1 MSNQRTWQA
10 RITFPR
16 PFVALRGLDR
26 VDWLNEVLAGV
37 TLAALVIP
45 LNIGYA
51 DVAGLP
57 PHIGL
62 YAGIIPM
69 IAYAIFATSR
79 HVVASPD
86 AAIAALIGSL
96 LGVISVP
103 GTEQYVE
110 LALALAILCAVFFS
124 LFWFFRLGFLANYLS
139 RAVLVGLI
147 AGLGIE
153 VLFSQIRKMMGVSVE
168 AEGFFREVVA
178 TIGAIPE
185 MNWYSLALGLG
196 SIAIVRLL
204 KRFTSKIPGAL
215 VALLI
220 TTLAVSVFNLTAY
233 GVRVLGDIPPG
244 LPHLTVP
251 SVTFAEWMTLVPAAL
266 AIVVLT
272 LSEGLLLARRYAQ
285 DHGYKVDPDQEEF
298 AYGVGNLAA
307 GLTGSLVLG
316 SSASRTAAMDDA
328 GAKTQWPSIVS
339 AALITIVL
347 MFFTE
352 QLANLPTA
360 ALAGIVANAVL
371 KLIDL
376 DEFRELYH
384 LRRSEFI
391 IALICTLSL
400 LILGTLPGLTIAFLL
415 TTIEVVRRAANP
427 RTSLLVENPDLQTYY
442 AGQVGDQRISV
453 QDIVV
458 YRFGGP
464 LFFANAPVFLQDV
477 ETIIESNGSTLQC
490 FILDAESVHDI
501 DTTGVE
507 ALERVIT
514 LFQEKH
520 IKLAISRA
528 SPPVPELLAYYG
540 LLDHIGRDNLFD
552 TNRAA
557 VAACRKAAG
566 K

>member
-1 MSNQRTWQA
+1 MSNQRKWQT
-10 RITFPR
+10 RISFPR
-16 PFVALRGLDR
+16 PFMALRGIDQ
-26 VDWLNEVLAGV
+26 VDWMNEVLAGI

-57 PHIGL
+57 PHVGL
-62 YAGIIPM
+62 YAGIVPM

-79 HVVASPD
+79 HVIASPD

-96 LGVISVP
+96 LTILAVP
-103 GTEQYVE
+103 GSERYVE
-110 LALALAILCAVFFS
+110 LALALAILCALFFA

-153 VLFSQIRKMMGVSVE
+153 VLFSQIRKMMGISVE
-168 AEGFFREVVA
+168 AEGFFREVAA
-178 TIGAIPE
+178 TVRAIPE
-185 MNWYSLALGLG
+185 TNWYSLALGLG

-204 KRFTSKIPGAL
+204 RRVTSKVPGAL
-215 VALLI
+215 VALLVA
-220 TTLAVSVFNLTAY
+220 TFAVSIFNLTAY
-233 GVRVLGDIPPG
+233 GVKVLGDIPPG
-244 LPHLTVP
+244 LPHLTIP
-251 SVTFAEWMTLVPAAL
+251 HVTFAEWMTLVPAAL

-272 LSEGLLLARRYAQ
+272 LAEGLLLARRYAQ
-285 DHGYKVDPDQEEF
+285 NHGYKVDPDQEEF
-298 AYGVGNLAA
+298 AYGAGNLAA
-307 GLTGSLVLG
+307 GLTGALVLG

-328 GAKTQWPSIVS
+328 GARTQWPSIVS

-376 DEFRELYH
+376 DEFRELYR
-384 LRRSEFI
+384 LRRSEFT
-391 IALICTLSL
+391 IALICTLCL

-415 TTIEVVRRAANP
+415 TTIEVVRHAANP
-427 RTSLLVENPDLQTYY
+427 RTSILIENPDHQTYK
-442 AGQVGDQRISV
+442 AGQVGDRQISA
-453 QDIVV
+453 QDIIV

-464 LFFANAPVFLQDV
+464 LFFANAPVFQQDV
-477 ETIIESNGSTLQC
+477 EAIIEFNGDALRC

-507 ALERVIT
+507 ALERAIE
-514 LFQEKH
+514 LFKEKH
-520 IKLAISRA
+520 IRLLISRA
-528 SPPVPELLAYYG
+528 SPPVPELLAHYG
-540 LLDHIGRDNLFD
+540 LLDQIGRDNLFD

-557 VAACRKAAG
+557 IAAHKEAIG
-566 K
+566 